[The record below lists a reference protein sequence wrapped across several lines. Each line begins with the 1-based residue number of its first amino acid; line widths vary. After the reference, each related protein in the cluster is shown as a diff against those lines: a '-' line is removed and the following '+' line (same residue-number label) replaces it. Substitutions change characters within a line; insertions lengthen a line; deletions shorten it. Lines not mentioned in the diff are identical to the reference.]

1 MSIHTSIYKYIYI
14 HLHVYTCIFLHI
26 YIYIQVNGYLQYL
39 ELAKDSDIEM
49 EDKVSE
55 MHRHLNICTYE
66 RVIYVRTMSHLRT
79 NRRVIYLRM

>member
-1 MSIHTSIYKYIYI
+1 M
-14 HLHVYTCIFLHI
+14 FLHI

-55 MHRHLNICTYE
+55 MHRHVDICTYE
-66 RVIYVRTMSHLRT
+66 TVIYVRTISHIRT
-79 NRRVIYLRM
+79 YGRVIYLRM